1 MLLYSIFFIILI
13 LLVLFGIAVINAIR
27 LKKDYVNGKPYDT
40 EKDGINP
47 EKHAKNLSEMIQIPS
62 VSVRGNSDLT
72 YIYKMHEKLE
82 ELYPLIHSKLEK
94 TDIDGALLY
103 RWKGKN
109 PDRLPILLMSHHDV
123 VEATGEWKYPAFS
136 GTIAEGKIWGRGAID
151 TKGALCAILESVE
164 YLLSIGFTPSCDV
177 YIASSCNE
185 EITGDGAVKTVDY
198 LYKKGIKFELVMDE
212 GGSVMGDMLG
222 SNAQTAMVGIFEK
235 GRANIKFIANSHGG
249 HASIPFKN
257 NPFARLAKLID
268 RIETRPPFKKK
279 ITAPV
284 KRMYKEMVPYMP
296 FKYRLV
302 LGNLWL
308 FGWIL
313 PLVMSKMGGQANALV
328 STTCVFTQA
337 KGSNG
342 ANVIPEEASVTA
354 NMRFMIHEPLEP
366 SLKKV
371 LKIAQR
377 YDIWMEMISGYDIP
391 PVANMNTYAYR
402 QVIKQIKDTFGD
414 IPVIPYVM
422 LAGTDARHY
431 TKICDCVLRFVPL
444 TMSDAQMKSAH
455 AVNENLD
462 VASLSRAVKF
472 YVDFIRHYDNTQ

>member
-1 MLLYSIFFIILI
+1 
-13 LLVLFGIAVINAIR
+13 
-27 LKKDYVNGKPYDT
+27 
-40 EKDGINP
+40 
-47 EKHAKNLSEMIQIPS
+47 
-62 VSVRGNSDLT
+62 
-72 YIYKMHEKLE
+72 
-82 ELYPLIHSKLEK
+82 
-94 TDIDGALLY
+94 
-103 RWKGKN
+103 
-109 PDRLPILLMSHHDV
+109 
-123 VEATGEWKYPAFS
+123 
-136 GTIAEGKIWGRGAID
+136 
-151 TKGALCAILESVE
+151 
-164 YLLSIGFTPSCDV
+164 
-177 YIASSCNE
+177 
-185 EITGDGAVKTVDY
+185 
-198 LYKKGIKFELVMDE
+198 
-212 GGSVMGDMLG
+212 
-222 SNAQTAMVGIFEK
+222 
-235 GRANIKFIANSHGG
+235 
-249 HASIPFKN
+249 
-257 NPFARLAKLID
+257 
-268 RIETRPPFKKK
+268 
-279 ITAPV
+279 
-284 KRMYKEMVPYMP
+284 MVPYMP

-462 VASLSRAVKF
+462 VASLSRAVNF